1 MLTIGFAR
9 RVPSYKR
16 LTLMLSDPERL
27 TRLLL
32 HPERPIQL
40 VIAGKAHP
48 ADDGGKEL
56 VQQIVRFADTEGVRH
71 RMVFLPDYDIGM
83 ARFLYGGCDVWL
95 NNPLRPLEACG
106 TSGMKSALN
115 GGLNLSIRDGWW
127 DEMFDGQNGWAIP
140 TADGVT
146 DPVRR
151 DNLEAAALYDLI
163 ENNVAPQFY
172 ERPSPIRW
180 VGMVRHTLATLGPKV
195 LASRM
200 LRDYVNE
207 LYAPAGQFGARGV
220 GRRRRGRQGA
230 GRLAP
235 AGLAG
240 VAAVWRSPTSTR
252 RASATRLRSAAP
264 CTCAPSSRWARSNPS
279 DVEVQALYGRVDD
292 ADEITGGSDDLAA
305 AGRAPTRSSSTA
317 DRVAFEGD
325 VPLANTGCV
334 RLRGTRPA
342 VPPAAR
348 LTGRAGSDGRAGHA
362 SRRRGAAQLVSA
374 ESPAMQ
380 GFSR

>member
-27 TRLLL
+27 NRLLL

-56 VQQIVRFADTEGVRH
+56 VQQIVRFADGEGVRH

-163 ENNVAPQFY
+163 ENNVAPRFY
-172 ERPSPIRW
+172 ERPTPGRW
-180 VGMVRHTLATLGPKV
+180 VAMVRHTLATLGPKV

-207 LYAPAGQFGARGV
+207 LYAPAGRSARAVSAERRCGRQGARRLAAAGV
-220 GRRRRGRQGA
+220 AGVAERRGHPRRGVRRRRYAFARRHAARAGGRRARRARPRRRRGAGALRPGRRRRRDH
-230 GRLAP
+230 RRRERP
-235 AGLAG
+235 A
-240 VAAVWRSPTSTR
+240 AAV
-252 RASATRLRSAAP
+252 
-264 CTCAPSSRWARSNPS
+264 
-279 DVEVQALYGRVDD
+279 G
-292 ADEITGGSDDLAA
+292 DEAELDGGAI
-305 AGRAPTRSSSTA
+305 
-317 DRVAFEGD
+317 AFEGD
-325 VPLANTGCV
+325 VPLANTGAFGYAV
-334 RLRGTRPA
+334 RVLPYHPLLASPVELGLMA
-342 VPPAAR
+342 VPSSRPEAR
-348 LTGRAGSDGRAGHA
+348 PRRAGD
-362 SRRRGAAQLVSA
+362 A
-374 ESPAMQ
+374 ESPALP